1 MSELRVLK
9 LINGDE
15 IIGFVEDG
23 INKNSELE
31 DLTVDHL
38 LFVKGA
44 MKIVQ
49 EYNKET
55 RGHSIYLVDW
65 MPSAR
70 SAILPIPKDKVI
82 TMDFPQDVIEEHYL
96 ELMTFTFDVYDT
108 EQKETLTPE
117 ETKKI
122 KALEKLKS
130 HKRSDDEDVH

>member
-23 INKNSELE
+23 INKNEELE

-96 ELMTFTFDVYDT
+96 ELMTFTFEVYDA
-108 EQKETLTPE
+108 EQKEALTPE

-130 HKRSDDEDVH
+130 HKRSDDDDVH